1 MLTLDGMSV
10 LSLPVLRRRHFFD
23 GRDNKALVR
32 VLRAAASAIRT
43 AAAADEG
50 LIRLEKAVERTR
62 WVLAQSVAQL
72 VRMVQAV

>member
-43 AAAADEG
+43 AAADEG